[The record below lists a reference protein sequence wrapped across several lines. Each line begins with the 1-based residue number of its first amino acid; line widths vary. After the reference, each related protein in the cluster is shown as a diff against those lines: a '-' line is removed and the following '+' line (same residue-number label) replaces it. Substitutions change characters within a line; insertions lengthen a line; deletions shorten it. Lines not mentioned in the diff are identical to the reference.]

1 MKGPDPRHGPFFT
14 RPAQL
19 PLAAATR
26 APSVFITMALTRRSR
41 PATLWLQI
49 LLVGGLACVLII
61 LVQTYRLQR
70 SNWSVVERALRDY
83 STFAAW
89 SYGQHLSSRLRESV
103 DELLGAVNHGDGVH
117 TSPRI
122 PDAREMGHFIPLDEA
137 CNCHRP
143 DHGPMPLRY
152 VAFTLGSDTLSVG
165 VNLANPTVK
174 GWIADPAEPRAI
186 SVPAFDVAPDEVRWL
201 NNLLSNVA
209 RGPATD
215 WGYHVIIER
224 REDQLRF
231 LAARAMPTQWGDT
244 VVYAFEYPPASLDSI
259 FTTVLSASDLLP
271 ASVVA
276 GRANTEVLDVQV
288 TDGIDRPLFLTDG
301 DARGWDVSGTAELP
315 PSFAG
320 LKIRAQ
326 LRWEMAEAILIGG
339 VPESRV
345 PILLVILVLA
355 IGLTVLAAVQLR
367 REVRFA
373 AERAGFVA
381 NVSHELRTPLSQIRL
396 VLDTLRLGR
405 GEDPATRDQALKVA
419 DREALRLQH
428 LVEGVLRFTRGARPG
443 DSPRVELDAAQEA
456 KAVIEEFAPLAAPHG
471 MTVTLE
477 SAPQVKVRLQRGALR
492 QVLLNLLD
500 NAMKYGGDGTSV
512 RVEVTTLAT
521 GGARL
526 RVDDNGPGVPPPERE
541 RIWRPF
547 ERGGAARARAAG
559 GSGIGLTIVRE
570 IAEEHGGRV
579 WVEAAP
585 SGGARFIVEL
595 PDEETT

>member
-1 MKGPDPRHGPFFT
+1 
-14 RPAQL
+14 
-19 PLAAATR
+19 
-26 APSVFITMALTRRSR
+26 MALTRRSR
-41 PATLWLQI
+41 PASLWLQI
-49 LLVGGLACVLII
+49 LLVGGLACAVIVLI
-61 LVQTYRLQR
+61 QTYRLKV

-89 SYGQHLSSRLRESV
+89 SYGQHLTARMRESV
-103 DELLGAVNHGDGVH
+103 DELLGAVNHGDGMH

-122 PDAREMGHFIPLDEA
+122 PDAREMGHFIPMDQA

-152 VAFTLGSDTLSVG
+152 VAFTLGSDTLGIG
-165 VNLANPTVK
+165 VNLANPSVR
-174 GWIADPAEPRAI
+174 GWIADSADSRAVR
-186 SVPAFDVAPDEVRWL
+186 VPAFDVTPDETQWL
-201 NNLLSNVA
+201 NGLLTNVA
-209 RGPATD
+209 RGPVTE

-224 REDQLRF
+224 RDNRLRF
-231 LAARAMPTQWGDT
+231 LAARSMPTQWGDT

-259 FTTVLSASDLLP
+259 FNSVLSASDLLP
-271 ASVVA
+271 ASIVA
-276 GRANTEVLDVQV
+276 GRPNTELVDVQV
-288 TDGIDRPLFLTDG
+288 TDGLDMPLFISEGVD
-301 DARGWDVSGTAELP
+301 RWDVSGTTDLP
-315 PSFAG
+315 SSYAG

-326 LRWEMAEAILIGG
+326 IRPQMAEAILIGG

-355 IGLTVLAAVQLR
+355 IGLTTLAAVQLR

-405 GEDPATRDQALKVA
+405 AEEPAARDQALKVA

-428 LVEGVLRFTRGARPG
+428 LVEGVLRFTRGGRSD
-443 DSPRVELDAAQEA
+443 DSPRVDLDAAQEA

-471 MTVTLE
+471 MSVTLE
-477 SAPQVKVRLQRGALR
+477 EPRLEGAPKVLVRLQRGALR
-492 QVLLNLLD
+492 QILLNLLD
-500 NAMKYGGDGTSV
+500 NAMKYGGDGTAV
-512 RVEVTTLAT
+512 RVEVTPMM
-521 GGARL
+521 GGGMRL
-526 RVDDNGPGVPPPERE
+526 RVDDNGPGVPASERE
-541 RIWRPF
+541 RVWRPF
-547 ERGGAARARAAG
+547 ERGGAARTRAAG

-570 IAEEHGGRV
+570 IAEEHRGRA

-585 SGGARFIVEL
+585 GRGARFVVEL
-595 PDEETT
+595 PDETGSAE

>member
-1 MKGPDPRHGPFFT
+1 
-14 RPAQL
+14 
-19 PLAAATR
+19 
-26 APSVFITMALTRRSR
+26 MAFTRRSR

-49 LLVGGLACVLII
+49 LLVGGLASAIII
-61 LVQTYRLQR
+61 LVQVYRLQR

-103 DELLGAVNHGDGVH
+103 GELLGAVNHGDGVH

-122 PDAREMGHFIPLDEA
+122 PDAKDMGHFIPMDEA

-152 VAFTLGSDTLSVG
+152 LAFTLGTDTLSVG
-165 VNLANPTVK
+165 RNLAGPAVT
-174 GWIADPAEPRAI
+174 GWLADTADVRAI
-186 SVPAFDVAPDEVRWL
+186 SVPAFDVPPDEARWL

-209 RGPATD
+209 RGPGSE

-224 REDQLRF
+224 RENRLYF
-231 LAARAMPTQWGDT
+231 LAARSMPTQWGDT
-244 VVYAFEYPPASLDSI
+244 IVYAFEYPPASLDSI
-259 FTTVLSASDLLP
+259 FHSVLSSSDLLP
-271 ASVVA
+271 ASVVPS
-276 GRANTEVLDVQV
+276 GNNSDVLDVQV
-288 TDGIDRPLFLTDG
+288 TDAAGLPLFFPAGAGAGRFFVDG
-301 DARGWDVSGTAELP
+301 KSELGQ
-315 PSFAG
+315 SIGG
-320 LKIRAQ
+320 LRIRAQ
-326 LRWEMAEAILIGG
+326 LKPEMAEAILIGG

-345 PILLVILVLA
+345 PILLVILLLA

-396 VLDTLRLGR
+396 VLDTLKLGR
-405 GEDPATRDQALKVA
+405 GEDPATREQALKVA

-428 LVEGVLRFTRGARPG
+428 LVEGVLRFTRGARP
-443 DSPRVELDAAQEA
+443 DESPRVDMDAAQEVR
-456 KAVIEEFAPLAAPHG
+456 AVIEEFAPLAAPHG
-471 MTVTLE
+471 MTVTV
-477 SAPQVKVRLQRGALR
+477 SAPNAIRVRLQRGALR

-500 NAMKYGGDGTSV
+500 NAMKYGGDGTEVEVEVVSMARGGV
-512 RVEVTTLAT
+512 RV
-521 GGARL
+521 
-526 RVDDNGPGVPPPERE
+526 RVDDNGPGVPPKERD

-547 ERGGAARARAAG
+547 ERGGVARTRAAG

-570 IAEEHGGRV
+570 IAEEHGGRA

-585 SGGARFIVEL
+585 RGGARFVIEL
-595 PDEETT
+595 PDEAAP